1 MIMDLTLFGLTDIVL
16 SLKATSLANF
26 FAVLI
31 SFSFVMVLFLVSKY
45 KLTKS
50 FYALLA
56 LLTASLFLIVYAA
69 DYLLFFIGWEVMSIT
84 TYFLLSFTLSKE
96 ALQKYIIFAMT
107 SALSLFIA
115 ILMLYST
122 EHSFLYTDAKES
134 FSAMG
139 AGMQIA
145 FTGLMLL
152 AIFIKLGT
160 IGFHYWLVDSYEE
173 SQDLFTPFLSGVV
186 SKMGVYALIIF
197 VVNITQP
204 AYVLAVMGVMT
215 SIIATFKA
223 IQEDSAKRLLAYSSI
238 AQLGYIV
245 TVLAV
250 ADGMGAALYHSLIH
264 TAVKLLL
271 FINVAGIIYV
281 TGRSKFSELGG
292 LIYRMPQSFVLLLI
306 GIIVLA
312 GMPPLAGFASKF
324 MIYTSLLDAKY
335 LLILAAV
342 MFSSAS
348 AFLYVYKLI
357 YGIYLGHPTNKKLE
371 SVKEVPLSFLI
382 PQYILSVILIVIG
395 TFPALVVPYFNR
407 IMEEL
412 NLKSIPFDNTA
423 TLASSYTQYNGLVVM
438 AAFAVVFVLVLLFF
452 ISLRSKAKEVKDRF
466 DIAYCGEEPNESTHL
481 HYGAGMGKEL
491 KRVGFIAVILKNS
504 SSYFYKF
511 LAKQTLS
518 LSEMI
523 RKIYTGK
530 LSVNFNIAIIFV
542 IILFWW
548 SLK

>member
-1 MIMDLTLFGLTDIVL
+1 MMMDLALFGLNDIVL

-26 FAVLI
+26 FALLI
-31 SFSFVMVLFLVSKY
+31 SFSFMMVLLLAAKY
-45 KLTKS
+45 SLTKS
-50 FYALLA
+50 FYALLT
-56 LLTASLFLIVYAA
+56 LLTASLFLIVYAN
-69 DYLLFFIGWEVMSIT
+69 DYLLFFIGWEVMSIS
-84 TYFLLSFTLSKE
+84 TYFLLSFTLTKK
-96 ALQKYIIFAMT
+96 ALHKYIIFAMA

-115 ILMLYST
+115 ILMLYAPMQ
-122 EHSFLYTDAKES
+122 SFLYADAHVS
-134 FSAMG
+134 YHAMSD
-139 AGMQIA
+139 MQRMI
-145 FTGLMLL
+145 FTGLMLF

-173 SQDLFTPFLSGVV
+173 SQDLFTPFLSAVV

-197 VVNITQP
+197 TVNIMQP
-204 AYVLAVMGVMT
+204 AYLLAVMGVLT
-215 SIIATFKA
+215 SVIATFKA

-245 TVLAV
+245 TVLGV
-250 ADGMGAALYHSLIH
+250 ADGMGGALYHSLIH

-271 FINVAGIIYV
+271 FINISGIIYM

-312 GMPPLAGFASKF
+312 GMPPLGGFASKF
-324 MIYTSLLDAKY
+324 MIYTSLMDAKY
-335 LLILAAV
+335 LLILSAV

-371 SVKEVPLSFLI
+371 STKEVPLSFLI
-382 PQYILSVILIVIG
+382 PQYILSVVLVVIG
-395 TFPALVVPYFNR
+395 TFPALLVPYLNR
-407 IMEEL
+407 ILKEL
-412 NLKSIPFDNTA
+412 NFPAIAFDNVT
-423 TLASSYTQYNGLVVM
+423 TLMTPFAQYNGLVVM
-438 AAFAVVFVLVLLFF
+438 GAFVGVFALVLLLFV
-452 ISLRSKAKEVKDRF
+452 SLRSRVKEAKDRF
-466 DIAYCGEEPNESTHL
+466 DIAYCGEEPNEGTHL
-481 HYGAGMGKEL
+481 HYGFSMGKEL

-504 SSYFYKF
+504 SSYFYDF

-518 LSEMI
+518 LSGVV
-523 RKIYTGK
+523 RKVYSGN
-530 LSVNFNIAIIFV
+530 LSLNFNIAV
-542 IILFWW
+542 IILIILIWW